1 MPSALVPLLETN
13 AGTGAVPV
21 PLKSASASVMFSIV
35 TLPVLVTVNVYSM
48 VFPSADSTPVLAKDS
63 DGSAGTLTTVG
74 TPGSP
79 GVPGLSTS
87 GVDGTRSEEHT
98 SELQSIMRTAYAVFW
113 LKKNNEQKNKLTK
126 TYYT

>member
-1 MPSALVPLLETN
+1 M
-13 AGTGAVPV
+13 AVPV
-21 PLKSASASVMFSIV
+21 ALSPGASVVAPSTIGSVIFGSVTVISSIV

-79 GVPGLSTS
+79 GVPG
-87 GVDGTRSEEHT
+87 RSEEHT
-98 SELQSIMRTAYAVFW
+98 YELQSLMRHSYAVFCM
-113 LKKNNEQKNKLTK
+113 KK
-126 TYYT
+126 